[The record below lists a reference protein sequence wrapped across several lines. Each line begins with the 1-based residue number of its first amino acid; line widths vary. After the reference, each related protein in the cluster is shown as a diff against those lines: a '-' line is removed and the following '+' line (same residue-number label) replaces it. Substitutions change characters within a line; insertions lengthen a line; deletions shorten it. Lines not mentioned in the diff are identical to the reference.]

1 MAREKIN
8 VTVAGIK
15 MTLSTVDKDTVT
27 RMANTLDA
35 TVQRKLPYAGNR
47 PDVALLM
54 LAMEQADNL
63 KRNAALI
70 HRQQEQIFALTTR
83 NAALLGE
90 SAESAP
96 IKETESV
103 IYAENMRLIKKN
115 EELADE
121 IERLKAL
128 LSEKQFS

>member
-1 MAREKIN
+1 MARETIH

-15 MTLSTVDKDTVT
+15 LTLSTADKDTVT

-35 TVQRKLPYAGNR
+35 SVQRKMAAAKNR

-96 IKETESV
+96 IAETESV
-103 IYAENMRLIKKN
+103 IYAENMRLIRKN

-128 LSEKQFS
+128 LEEK

>member
-1 MAREKIN
+1 MAREKIT

-15 MTLSTVDKDTVT
+15 MTLSTADKETVI

-35 TVQRKLPYAGNR
+35 TVQRKMPYSGNR
-47 PDVALLM
+47 PEIALLM
-54 LAMEQADNL
+54 VAMEQADSL
-63 KRNAALI
+63 KRNASLI

-90 SAESAP
+90 AAESAP
-96 IKETESV
+96 IKETENV
-103 IYAENMRLIKKN
+103 IFAENLRLIKKT

-128 LSEKQFS
+128 LEEK

>member
-1 MAREKIN
+1 MSREKVT

-15 MTLSTVDKDTVT
+15 MTLSTADKETVV

-35 TVQRKLPYAGNR
+35 TVQRKLPYASGR

-54 LAMEQADNL
+54 VAMEQSDNL
-63 KRNAALI
+63 KRNAELI

-83 NAALLGE
+83 NSALLGE
-90 SAESAP
+90 AAESAP
-96 IKETESV
+96 IKETEN
-103 IYAENMRLIKKN
+103 IIFAENLRLIRKN

-121 IERLKAL
+121 IERLKSL
-128 LSEKQFS
+128 IDEK